1 MRVALVLGK
10 TQGESV
16 KPRLKSI
23 KDNLDID
30 TYDGIEDFIVM
41 AVKRNTIY
49 DRIVL
54 LSSKVNQKN
63 LQDLYTYWGETS
75 KETSLVFMGK
85 VGVDDTKAKAF
96 LDLFKTPVV
105 ASMLVHSTT
114 VALLAESVLL
124 PPSDL
129 TDRYGIKD
137 FLKYEIDDTA
147 IDAAALL
154 AASNPQP
161 SQPVQPAQPTPAPQ
175 NQQMPQGGNEPKEKR
190 TIFSSL
196 FGSKKEKPKKGKAP
210 QPNTPQGQVNP
221 GQQGQMSQQAP
232 VNAPQ
237 GQHGYQQ
244 MASVP
249 GQGFNNQGVQP
260 QASMQGIP
268 NGASQQGYPQGF
280 GQPGTPQPAQG
291 FPQGQPGALQP
302 AQSFPQG
309 QQMSPPTPQ
318 PNMNQGFGTPAG
330 TSQGFGTPAG
340 TSQGF
345 GGQPDTSQGFGGQ
358 PDTSQGFGGQPDTS
372 QGFGYQPDT
381 SQGFGTPRVQPDTSQ
396 GFGTPRVQPDTSQGF
411 GTPSPGVQPSMEQDF
426 GGAYSEP
433 QTYPQPVV
441 DNVDNFSQSEA
452 GIPNMQTEPSFQ
464 QNQTP
469 TWSQPPAYQEPAP
482 MQPVPPQPSAPHQG
496 YNTFAN
502 PQRPASPAMNTSN
515 PQQGFGASQPIN
527 QQVSAPQPSPVASID
542 LEEDFGARDF
552 VSVGNTVNEFAP
564 ETDLDFGANAGLYHS
579 SQKTPMSKAQ
589 QAEIEEVEFDENTMD
604 IAAAEQRYQAQN
616 VRVEVREKVVVKEV
630 GGGSAGVLKAIRAG
644 RMKKVLIVTGDR
656 ATGVTST
663 AYAIATYMAKTTPV
677 LYFDCDI
684 QNHGLLN
691 YIDYGQFRNYE
702 NIHING
708 VPSCKSNKAFQRCVI
723 PWSDDLYLLT
733 SDFTSECNPEDINTA
748 QEVVAETYSEFG
760 LTVVDCPMAYLKYIP
775 DLIMQGSA
783 VICVEGSKRG
793 MMNMLCQLE
802 SSDMPMKS
810 KRAIAQKGNFFM
822 TKCTKSTDLKKLFN
836 YIQNFYEPDGV
847 NWLNIPYRPF
857 VGKLDDKL
865 LSEILEG

>member
-137 FLKYEIDDTA
+137 FLKYEVDDTA

-175 NQQMPQGGNEPKEKR
+175 NQQMSQGGNEPKEKR

-268 NGASQQGYPQGF
+268 NGVSQQGYPQGF
-280 GQPGTPQPAQG
+280 GQPGAPQPAQG

-330 TSQGFGTPAG
+330 TR
-340 TSQGF
+340 QGF

-358 PDTSQGFGGQPDTS
+358 TDA
-372 QGFGYQPDT
+372 
-381 SQGFGTPRVQPDTSQ
+381 SQGFGTPNPGVQPDTSQ
-396 GFGTPRVQPDTSQGF
+396 GFDTPNT
-411 GTPSPGVQPSMEQDF
+411 GVQPSMGQDF

-464 QNQTP
+464 ENQTP
-469 TWSQPPAYQEPAP
+469 TWSQPPAHQEPAP
-482 MQPVPPQPSAPHQG
+482 TQPVPPHPSAPPQG

-527 QQVSAPQPSPVASID
+527 QQVPAPQPSPVASID

>member
-1 MRVALVLGK
+1 MKVALVLGK
-10 TQGESV
+10 AQGDSV

-30 TYDGIEDFIVM
+30 TYDGIEDFIIM
-41 AVKRNTIY
+41 ATKRNTIY

-63 LQDLYTYWGETS
+63 LQDLYMYWGDTS

-85 VGVDDTKAKAF
+85 AGVDQGKAQAF

-105 ASMLVHSTT
+105 ASMLVPSTT

-129 TDRYGIKD
+129 TERYGIKD
-137 FLKYEIDDTA
+137 FLKYEVDDTA

-154 AASNPQP
+154 AASQP
-161 SQPVQPAQPTPAPQ
+161 KPAQPTQPNQAPQ
-175 NQQMPQGGNEPKEKR
+175 NQQVPPVQGAGEEPKEKR
-190 TIFSSL
+190 TLFGSL
-196 FGSKKEKPKKGKAP
+196 FGSKKEKSKKGKTQHQNPSVAGQPGMNQAGMNQGGMP
-210 QPNTPQGQVNP
+210 QPGVGQLGMNQAGMNQAGV
-221 GQQGQMSQQAP
+221 GQQAP

-244 MASVP
+244 MASAP
-249 GQGFNNQGVQP
+249 GQGFNNQGGLQGQTVQSGYGQAPVQGVP
-260 QASMQGIP
+260 QGYGQSQATPQGY
-268 NGASQQGYPQGF
+268 GQSQATPPGYGQSQATLQGVPQGYPQPQTMNQDMSQPIPTMSGF
-280 GQPGTPQPAQG
+280 GD
-291 FPQGQPGALQP
+291 
-302 AQSFPQG
+302 QSSMPESVG
-309 QQMSPPTPQ
+309 VQ
-318 PNMNQGFGTPAG
+318 PNV
-330 TSQGFGTPAG
+330 
-340 TSQGF
+340 SQGF
-345 GGQPDTSQGFGGQ
+345 GGA
-358 PDTSQGFGGQPDTS
+358 
-372 QGFGYQPDT
+372 
-381 SQGFGTPRVQPDTSQ
+381 V
-396 GFGTPRVQPDTSQGF
+396 
-411 GTPSPGVQPSMEQDF
+411 
-426 GGAYSEP
+426 SEP
-433 QTYPQPVV
+433 QTYPQSIV
-441 DNVDNFSQSEA
+441 DNVDNFSQPEA
-452 GIPNMQTEPSFQ
+452 KVPNMQTEQSFQ
-464 QNQTP
+464 QNPTP
-469 TWSQPPAYQEPAP
+469 TWSQTQTYGEPVHTPPVA
-482 MQPVPPQPSAPHQG
+482 PQPSAPQPG
-496 YNTFAN
+496 FNTYQN
-502 PQRPASPAMNTSN
+502 PQSQVQPAMNMQN
-515 PQQGFGASQPIN
+515 PHQGFSISQQVN
-527 QQVSAPQPSPVASID
+527 QQVPQPQPSPVASTD

-552 VSVGNTVNEFAP
+552 VSVGNTVNDFAP

-579 SQKTPMSKAQ
+579 SPRTPASKTQ
-589 QAEIEEVEFDENTMD
+589 QEIEEVEFSDSSMD

-630 GGGSAGVLKAIRAG
+630 GGGSTGVLKAIRAG

-663 AYAIATYMAKTTPV
+663 AYAIANYMAKTTTV

-702 NIHING
+702 NIHHNG

-723 PWSDDLYLLT
+723 PWAGDLYLLT
-733 SDFTSECNPEDINTA
+733 SDYTSECSPEDISTA

-760 LTVVDCPMAYLKYIP
+760 LTVVDCPMAYLQYIP
-775 DLIMQGSA
+775 DLIMQGST

-802 SSDMPMKS
+802 SNEMPMKS

-822 TKCTKSTDLKKLFN
+822 TKCTKSTDLKKLVN

-847 NWLNIPYRPF
+847 NWLSIPYRPF
-857 VGKLDDKL
+857 MGKLDDKL
-865 LSEILEG
+865 LAEILEG